1 MGVKMDEKQLQKI
14 LAVLSDKI
22 SFLENEICLK
32 NYENEY
38 LKKENARLN
47 ELLTPTNK
55 VDKN

>member
-22 SFLENEICLK
+22 SFLENEISLK

-55 VDKN
+55 VDKD

>member
-1 MGVKMDEKQLQKI
+1 MDEKQLQKI

>member
-1 MGVKMDEKQLQKI
+1 MDEKQLQKI

-22 SFLENEICLK
+22 SFLENEISLK

-55 VDKN
+55 VDKD